1 MISIQGGCTLKGDC
15 TFEIVIFLEGKKKK
29 KKKKACQRLVNVLRK
44 HHSGGPPGIIRD
56 PW

>member
-29 KKKKACQRLVNVLRK
+29 KKKRRVNGL
-44 HHSGGPPGIIRD
+44 
-56 PW
+56 